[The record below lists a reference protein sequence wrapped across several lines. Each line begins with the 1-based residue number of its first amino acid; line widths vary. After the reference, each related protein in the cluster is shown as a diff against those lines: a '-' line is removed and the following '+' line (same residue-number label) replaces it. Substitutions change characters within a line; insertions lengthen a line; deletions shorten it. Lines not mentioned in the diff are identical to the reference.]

1 MGLFSKNNFDEAVI
15 QIEGMSCGHCSAH
28 IAGLLRDIDGI
39 ESAKVN
45 HRNGLAKVKYSDKNA
60 IDKAKTA
67 IDEAGYTY
75 VGVEWKQ

>member
-67 IDEAGYTY
+67 INEAGYTY

>member
-60 IDKAKTA
+60 IDKARTA

>member
-60 IDKAKTA
+60 IDKARTA
-67 IDEAGYTY
+67 IDKAGYTY

>member
-39 ESAKVN
+39 EAAKVN

>member
-45 HRNGLAKVKYSDKNA
+45 HRNGPAKVKYSDKNA

>member
-15 QIEGMSCGHCSAH
+15 QIEGMSCGNCSAH

>member
-1 MGLFSKNNFDEAVI
+1 MGFFSKNNFDEAVI

>member
-1 MGLFSKNNFDEAVI
+1 MGLFSKNHFDEAVI

-60 IDKAKTA
+60 IDKARTA

>member
-60 IDKAKTA
+60 MDKAKTA

>member
-60 IDKAKTA
+60 IDNARTA

>member
-1 MGLFSKNNFDEAVI
+1 MRLFSKNNFDEAVI

-39 ESAKVN
+39 ESAKGN

>member
-45 HRNGLAKVKYSDKNA
+45 HRNVLAKVKYSDKNA

>member
-1 MGLFSKNNFDEAVI
+1 MGLFSKKIFDEAVI

>member
-1 MGLFSKNNFDEAVI
+1 MRLFSKNNFDEAVI

>member
-28 IAGLLRDIDGI
+28 IAGLSRDIDGI

>member
-45 HRNGLAKVKYSDKNA
+45 HRNGLAKIKYSDKNA

>member
-1 MGLFSKNNFDEAVI
+1 
-15 QIEGMSCGHCSAH
+15 MSCGHCSAH

>member
-75 VGVEWKQ
+75 VGVEWQQ

>member
-67 IDEAGYTY
+67 RDEAGYTY

>member
-1 MGLFSKNNFDEAVI
+1 MGLFSKHNFDEAVI

>member
-28 IAGLLRDIDGI
+28 IAELLKNIDGI

>member
-75 VGVEWKQ
+75 VGEEWKQ

>member
-45 HRNGLAKVKYSDKNA
+45 HRNGLVKVKYSDKNA

>member
-28 IAGLLRDIDGI
+28 IAGLLRDIYGI

>member
-60 IDKAKTA
+60 IDKAKPA

>member
-15 QIEGMSCGHCSAH
+15 QIEGMSCGHRSAH

>member
-75 VGVEWKQ
+75 VGAEWKQ

>member
-1 MGLFSKNNFDEAVI
+1 MGLFSKNNFNEAVI

>member
-45 HRNGLAKVKYSDKNA
+45 HRNGLAKVKYSDKNS